1 MNEADKE
8 FLHDMVK
15 QLDETI
21 RQLVVEE
28 NKLLDK
34 IGSERTEELLEYW
47 KRGLSAEEEIEFK
60 SRMDYWDILMIRI
73 WARSKRVHNTRAEVG
88 QTLMK
93 TSAQPPRPILKR
105 KIE

>member
-21 RQLVVEE
+21 RQLVIEE
-28 NKLLDK
+28 AQLMDK
-34 IGSERTEELLEYW
+34 IGAGRVEELLEYW
-47 KRGLSAEEEIEFK
+47 RRELSSDEEMEFK
-60 SRMDYWDILMIRI
+60 KTMDHWDIQLIRLLS
-73 WARSKRVHNTRAEVG
+73 RSKRAHNTRAEVG

-93 TSAQPPRPILKR
+93 MTSRPILKR
-105 KIE
+105 KPS

>member
-28 NKLLDK
+28 AQLIAK
-34 IGSERTEELLEYW
+34 IGAGRAEELLEYW
-47 KRGLSAEEEIEFK
+47 RRELSAEDEMEFK
-60 SRMDYWDILMIRI
+60 KSMDYWDIQLIRLLS
-73 WARSKRVHNTRAEVG
+73 RSKRAHNTRAEVG
-88 QTLMK
+88 QALMK
-93 TSAQPPRPILKR
+93 MASRPILKR
-105 KIE
+105 KPT